1 MNFSM
6 LIRLDGNG
14 LYQENGRD
22 HIFQLKAAQNRRY
35 FTWPIIAQRIEF
47 VFTSGQNTAFGFQV
61 FGGSI
66 QNCRLHEE
74 LSGRNWWKLIKVDN
88 RSARPSSIISSYGV
102 LNDHE
107 PQSREIN
114 LESFQFV
121 SLQYKNKESVVAELP
136 LQDPFMGNT
145 QMGSHRSKVG

>member
-1 MNFSM
+1 M

-22 HIFQLKAAQNRRY
+22 HIFQLKAGQNRRY

-66 QNCRLHEE
+66 KNCRLHEE

-121 SLQYKNKESVVAELP
+121 SLQYKNKEL
-136 LQDPFMGNT
+136 
-145 QMGSHRSKVG
+145 MGSLLVYILSHIYHIIYRIYHMI

>member
-1 MNFSM
+1 M

-35 FTWPIIAQRIEF
+35 FTWPIIAERIEF

-66 QNCRLHEE
+66 KNCRLHEE

-88 RSARPSSIISSYGV
+88 RSARPSTIMSSYGV

-114 LESFQFV
+114 LESFQFI
-121 SLQYKNKESVVAELP
+121 
-136 LQDPFMGNT
+136 F
-145 QMGSHRSKVG
+145 H